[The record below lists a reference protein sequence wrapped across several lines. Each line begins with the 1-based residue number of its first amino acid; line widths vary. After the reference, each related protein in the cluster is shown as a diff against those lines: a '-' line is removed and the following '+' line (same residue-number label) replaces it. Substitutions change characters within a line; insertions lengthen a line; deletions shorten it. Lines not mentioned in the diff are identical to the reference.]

1 MNAAL
6 PLPPTLGELRD
17 ELGERRDELVDNRLT
32 MTDAEFAR
40 ALFAFELCVRDEVY
54 AEVMRL
60 TGRQQA

>member
-17 ELGERRDELVDNRLT
+17 ELVRFYTYDMLQPAR
-32 MTDAEFAR
+32 FAQL
-40 ALFAFELCVRDEVY
+40 LFQFEAAVREEVY

-60 TGRQQA
+60 TGRKA